1 MQNFELI
8 APATRQE
15 VLQLLAD
22 ADEDTRLIAGGTGL
36 LNLVKQRLASPER
49 LVSLHKVTDLSGIE
63 CTAND
68 VTIGALERLW
78 DIEQH
83 TEVAAALPVLRQVL
97 HEVASPRIRGTAT
110 IGGALAHADPNQDTP
125 LALLALDA
133 VVIAESAE
141 GTTEISIADF
151 YRDYFET
158 ALTPAHLITAL
169 RIPRPSPE
177 SRFSYKKFTPGSK
190 EDYACVNVCIRLD
203 MGKDG
208 TCRDAR
214 VVLGSLGATVF
225 RAGEAEE
232 LLRGRNITPDLAA
245 EAARLAAAATDP
257 VDDARGTADYK
268 REMAEV
274 WVRRLVS
281 AMTGT

>member
-15 VLQLLAD
+15 VLNLLAD

-49 LVSLHKVTDLSGIE
+49 LISLHKLTDLSGIE
-63 CTAND
+63 CTADD

-78 DIEQH
+78 DIERNSD
-83 TEVAAALPVLRQVL
+83 VAGVLPILRQVL

-110 IGGALAHADPNQDTP
+110 IGGALAHADPNLDTP

-133 VVIAESAE
+133 LAIADSADGTAEIPIAE
-141 GTTEISIADF
+141 F
-151 YRDYFET
+151 YRDYYET
-158 ALTPAHLITAL
+158 ALTPAQLVTAL
-169 RIPRPSPE
+169 RIPRPAPD

-203 MGKDG
+203 VDKKG
-208 TCRDAR
+208 TCQDAR

-225 RAGEAEE
+225 RCGDAEK
-232 LLRGRNITPDLAA
+232 LLQGQRITPALAA
-245 EAARLAAAATDP
+245 EVARVAAAATDP
-257 VDDARGTADYK
+257 VDDTRGTAGYK

-281 AMTGT
+281 GMATA